1 MDRVR
6 TMVTRNMVNS
16 YAPNTIH
23 ANSSVTPLISM
34 FINVSFFSNFE
45 HVEGVLL
52 GVPSHSDR
60 ELQQLRAQRK
70 PGGTGSRQVDL
81 ETNSVSIKDE
91 LHNAAA
97 AGGNAHVDALEDKP
111 AVCCRPWIAPKYR
124 TGSD

>member
-81 ETNSVSIKDE
+81 ETNSVSIHDE

-97 AGGNAHVDALEDKP
+97 AGAP
-111 AVCCRPWIAPKYR
+111 APTPYRQDNPPPPAGPGSRPPPF
-124 TGSD
+124 